1 MFICTRATIKTD
13 YIPVNSQ
20 QAIWQNSEFKL
31 YLGST
36 AFSGIAFAMQQLLL
50 SWTLIGILEVPASQV
65 GLIQAAAGIP
75 GIFVML
81 LGGVRADDTDPRTL
95 LIRVYLFAPVLP
107 LFLITVVQLQ
117 QLSIQAVLLW
127 ALGMSFCVSYSSPAQ
142 QTILNRIASSSVQK
156 AVSAA
161 TAVGFLVQ
169 IFGLGIAGTID
180 KFGLSPALAF
190 QATCVGLGA
199 FAVRRL
205 HPQPPVI
212 QKTESPFKNLA
223 DGFREIY
230 KQRDIMQTLIINF
243 TSSVFNA
250 GAFMTVFPFIVKE
263 IYGGNAFL
271 LSFLMVIFYAG
282 ATISNLLMIRVMPL
296 VRPGRIFL
304 IMQLSRMVILGLI
317 WFEPVFWI
325 FALACVGWGLNMGVT
340 MTLARTIVQESATAE
355 FRARIMSVYSLG
367 LLGSAPIGALILGS
381 LIDSL
386 GILNALIPAISISIG
401 LFMYG
406 IIFTNVYNYRSPT

>member
-1 MFICTRATIKTD
+1 M
-13 YIPVNSQ
+13 NSQ
-20 QAIWQNSEFKL
+20 QGIWQNSEFKL

-50 SWTLIGILEVPASQV
+50 SWTLIGILEIPASQV

-212 QKTESPFKNLA
+212 EKTESPFKNLA
-223 DGFREIY
+223 DGFSEIY
-230 KQRDIMQTLIINF
+230 KQKDIMQTLIINF

-317 WFEPVFWI
+317 WFQPVFWV

-355 FRARIMSVYSLG
+355 YRARIMSVYSLG

-401 LFMYG
+401 LFVYG

>member
-1 MFICTRATIKTD
+1 M
-13 YIPVNSQ
+13 NSQ

-190 QATCVGLGA
+190 QAICVGLGA

>member
-1 MFICTRATIKTD
+1 M
-13 YIPVNSQ
+13 NSQ
-20 QAIWQNSEFKL
+20 QGIWKNSEFKL

-50 SWTLIGILEVPASQV
+50 SWTLIGILEIPASQV

-95 LIRVYLFAPVLP
+95 LIRVYLFAPILP

-142 QTILNRIASSSVQK
+142 QTILNSIASSSLQK

-243 TSSVFNA
+243 ASSVFNA

-317 WFEPVFWI
+317 WFEPVFWV

-340 MTLARTIVQESATAE
+340 MTLARTIVQESATVE
-355 FRARIMSVYSLG
+355 YRARIMSVYSLG
-367 LLGSAPIGALILGS
+367 LLGSAPIGALVLGS

-401 LFMYG
+401 LFVYG

>member
-1 MFICTRATIKTD
+1 MK
-13 YIPVNSQ
+13 SQ
-20 QAIWQNSEFKL
+20 RDIWESSEFKL

-50 SWTLIGILEVPASQV
+50 SWTLIGILEIPAGQV

-81 LGGVRADDTDPRTL
+81 LGGVRADDKDPRTL

-107 LFLITVVQLQ
+107 LFLIGVVQFQ

-156 AVSAA
+156 AVSVA

-169 IFGLGIAGTID
+169 IFGLCIAGTID
-180 KFGLSPALAF
+180 SFGLSPALAF
-190 QATCVGLGA
+190 QATCIILGA
-199 FAVRRL
+199 FAVRSL

-212 QKTESPFKNLA
+212 KNTESPFKNLA
-223 DGFREIY
+223 DGFKEIY

-243 TSSVFNA
+243 ASSVFNA

-263 IYGGNAFL
+263 MYGGNAFL
-271 LSFLMVIFYAG
+271 LSFLMVIFYVG

-317 WFEPVFWI
+317 WFEPVFWV
-325 FALACVGWGLNMGVT
+325 FALACFGWGLNMGVT
-340 MTLARTIVQESATAE
+340 MTLARTIVQESATVE
-355 FRARIMSVYSLG
+355 YRARIMSVYSLG

-401 LFMYG
+401 LFVYG
-406 IIFTNVYNYRSPT
+406 IFFTNVYNYRSPE

>member
-1 MFICTRATIKTD
+1 M
-13 YIPVNSQ
+13 NSQ

-180 KFGLSPALAF
+180 NFGLSPALAF

-223 DGFREIY
+223 DGFSEIY

-317 WFEPVFWI
+317 WFQPVFWV

-401 LFMYG
+401 LFLYG

>member
-1 MFICTRATIKTD
+1 M
-13 YIPVNSQ
+13 NSQ
-20 QAIWQNSEFKL
+20 QGIWQNSEFKL

-50 SWTLIGILEVPASQV
+50 SWTLIGILEIPASQV

-212 QKTESPFKNLA
+212 EKTESPFKNLA
-223 DGFREIY
+223 DGFSEIY

-317 WFEPVFWI
+317 WFQPVFWI

-355 FRARIMSVYSLG
+355 YRARIMSVYSLG

-401 LFMYG
+401 LFVYG

>member
-1 MFICTRATIKTD
+1 
-13 YIPVNSQ
+13 VNSQ

-161 TAVGFLVQ
+161 TTVGFLVQ

-317 WFEPVFWI
+317 WFQPVFWV

-355 FRARIMSVYSLG
+355 YRARIMSVYSLG

>member
-1 MFICTRATIKTD
+1 M
-13 YIPVNSQ
+13 NSQ

-317 WFEPVFWI
+317 WFQPVFWV

-355 FRARIMSVYSLG
+355 YRARIMSVYSLG

-401 LFMYG
+401 LFLYG

>member
-1 MFICTRATIKTD
+1 M
-13 YIPVNSQ
+13 NSQ

-263 IYGGNAFL
+263 IYDGNAFL

>member
-1 MFICTRATIKTD
+1 M
-13 YIPVNSQ
+13 NSQ
-20 QAIWQNSEFKL
+20 QGIWQNSEFKL

-50 SWTLIGILEVPASQV
+50 SWTLIGILEIPASQV

-127 ALGMSFCVSYSSPAQ
+127 ALGMSVCVSYSSPAQ

-223 DGFREIY
+223 DGFSEIY

-317 WFEPVFWI
+317 WFQPVFWV
-325 FALACVGWGLNMGVT
+325 FAVACVGWGLNMGVT

-355 FRARIMSVYSLG
+355 YRARIMSVYSLG

-401 LFMYG
+401 LFVYG
-406 IIFTNVYNYRSPT
+406 IIFTNVYNYRSPA

>member
-1 MFICTRATIKTD
+1 
-13 YIPVNSQ
+13 VNSQ
-20 QAIWQNSEFKL
+20 QGIWNNSEFKL

-50 SWTLIGILEVPASQV
+50 GWTLIGILELPASQV

-95 LIRVYLFAPVLP
+95 LIRVYLFAPILP

-142 QTILNRIASSSVQK
+142 QTILNSIASSSLQK

-199 FAVRRL
+199 LAVRRL

-243 TSSVFNA
+243 ASSVFNA

-317 WFEPVFWI
+317 WFEPVFWV

-340 MTLARTIVQESATAE
+340 MTLARTIVQESATVE
-355 FRARIMSVYSLG
+355 YRARIMSVYSLG
-367 LLGSAPIGALILGS
+367 LLGSAPIGALVLGS

-401 LFMYG
+401 LFAYG

>member
-1 MFICTRATIKTD
+1 
-13 YIPVNSQ
+13 VNSQ

-406 IIFTNVYNYRSPT
+406 IMFTNVYNYRSPT

>member
-1 MFICTRATIKTD
+1 M
-13 YIPVNSQ
+13 NSQ

-340 MTLARTIVQESATAE
+340 MTLSRTIVQESATAE
-355 FRARIMSVYSLG
+355 YRARIMSVYSLG

>member
-1 MFICTRATIKTD
+1 M
-13 YIPVNSQ
+13 NSQ
-20 QAIWQNSEFKL
+20 QGIWQNSEFKL

-50 SWTLIGILEVPASQV
+50 SWTLIGILEIPASQV

-317 WFEPVFWI
+317 WFQPVFWV

-355 FRARIMSVYSLG
+355 YRARIMSVYSLG

-401 LFMYG
+401 LFVYG

>member
-1 MFICTRATIKTD
+1 MQDPD
-13 YIPVNSQ
+13 YSPVNSKQ
-20 QAIWQNSEFKL
+20 DIWQNSELKL

-50 SWTLIGILEVPASQV
+50 SWTLIGILEIPAGQV
-65 GLIQAAAGIP
+65 GVIQAAAGVP

-107 LFLITVVQLQ
+107 LFLILIVQLQ
-117 QLSIQAVLLW
+117 QLNILSVVLW
-127 ALGMSFCVSYSSPAQ
+127 ALGMSVCVSYSSPAQ
-142 QTILNRIASSSVQK
+142 QTILNRIAGTSVQK
-156 AVSAA
+156 AVSAT

-169 IFGLGIAGTID
+169 ILGLGMAGTID

-190 QATCVGLGA
+190 QAICLIFGV
-199 FAVRRL
+199 FAVRQL
-205 HPQPPVI
+205 NPQPPVV
-212 QKTESPFKNLA
+212 KKLESSFKNIV
-223 DGFREIY
+223 DGFRAIQ
-230 KQRDIMQTLIINF
+230 KQPDIMQTLIINF

-263 IYGGNAFL
+263 IYDGDALL

-282 ATISNLLMIRVMPL
+282 AAVSNFLMIRLMPL

-304 IMQLSRMVILGLI
+304 LMQLSRMLILGLM
-317 WFEPVFWI
+317 WLEPAFWI

-340 MTLARTIVQESATAE
+340 MTLARTIVQESANAE
-355 FRARIMSVYSLG
+355 FRARVMSVYSLG
-367 LLGSAPIGALILGS
+367 LLGSAPIGALILGRV
-381 LIDSL
+381 IDSL
-386 GILNALIPAISISIG
+386 GILNALIPAMSISIL
-401 LFMYG
+401 LFLYG
-406 IIFTNVYNYRSPT
+406 IIFTNVYKYRSPT

>member
-1 MFICTRATIKTD
+1 M
-13 YIPVNSQ
+13 NSQ

-180 KFGLSPALAF
+180 NFGLSPALAF

-317 WFEPVFWI
+317 WFQPVFWV
-325 FALACVGWGLNMGVT
+325 FALACVAWGLNMGVT

-355 FRARIMSVYSLG
+355 YRARIMSVYSLG

-406 IIFTNVYNYRSPT
+406 IMFTNVYNYRSPT

>member
-1 MFICTRATIKTD
+1 M
-13 YIPVNSQ
+13 NSQ

-180 KFGLSPALAF
+180 NFGLSPALAF

-317 WFEPVFWI
+317 WFQPVFWV

-355 FRARIMSVYSLG
+355 YRARIMSVYSLG

-406 IIFTNVYNYRSPT
+406 IMFTNVYNYRSPT

>member
-1 MFICTRATIKTD
+1 M
-13 YIPVNSQ
+13 NSQ

-117 QLSIQAVLLW
+117 QLTIQAVLLW

-223 DGFREIY
+223 DGFSEIY

-271 LSFLMVIFYAG
+271 LSFLMVIFYVG

>member
-1 MFICTRATIKTD
+1 M
-13 YIPVNSQ
+13 NSQ
-20 QAIWQNSEFKL
+20 QGIWQNSEFKL

-50 SWTLIGILEVPASQV
+50 SWTLIGILEIPASQV

-212 QKTESPFKNLA
+212 EKTESPFKNLA
-223 DGFREIY
+223 DGFSEIY

-317 WFEPVFWI
+317 WFQPVFLI

-355 FRARIMSVYSLG
+355 YRARIMSVYSLG

-401 LFMYG
+401 LFVYG

>member
-1 MFICTRATIKTD
+1 M
-13 YIPVNSQ
+13 NSQ

>member
-1 MFICTRATIKTD
+1 
-13 YIPVNSQ
+13 VNSQ

-317 WFEPVFWI
+317 WFQPVFWI

-355 FRARIMSVYSLG
+355 YRARIMSVYSLG

-406 IIFTNVYNYRSPT
+406 IMFTNVYNYRSPT

>member
-1 MFICTRATIKTD
+1 MSICTRATIKTD

-304 IMQLSRMVILGLI
+304 IMQVSRMVILGLI
-317 WFEPVFWI
+317 WFQPVFWV

-355 FRARIMSVYSLG
+355 YRARIMSVYSLG

-386 GILNALIPAISISIG
+386 GILNALIPAIFISIG

>member
-1 MFICTRATIKTD
+1 M
-13 YIPVNSQ
+13 NSQ

-230 KQRDIMQTLIINF
+230 KQQDIMQTLIINF

-263 IYGGNAFL
+263 IYDGNPFVV
-271 LSFLMVIFYAG
+271 SFLMVIFYAG

>member
-1 MFICTRATIKTD
+1 M
-13 YIPVNSQ
+13 NSQ

-117 QLSIQAVLLW
+117 QLTIQAVLLW

-223 DGFREIY
+223 DGFSEIY

-317 WFEPVFWI
+317 WFQPVFWV
-325 FALACVGWGLNMGVT
+325 FALACVAWGLNMGVT

-355 FRARIMSVYSLG
+355 YRARIMSVYSLG

-401 LFMYG
+401 LFLYG

>member
-1 MFICTRATIKTD
+1 M
-13 YIPVNSQ
+13 NSQ
-20 QAIWQNSEFKL
+20 QGIWQNSEFKL

-50 SWTLIGILEVPASQV
+50 SWTLIGILEIPASQV

-212 QKTESPFKNLA
+212 EKTESPFKNLA
-223 DGFREIY
+223 DGFSEIY

-317 WFEPVFWI
+317 WFQPVFWV

-355 FRARIMSVYSLG
+355 YRARIMSVYSLG

-401 LFMYG
+401 LFLYG

>member
-1 MFICTRATIKTD
+1 M
-13 YIPVNSQ
+13 NSQ

-117 QLSIQAVLLW
+117 QLSIQAILLW

-317 WFEPVFWI
+317 WFQPVFWI

-406 IIFTNVYNYRSPT
+406 IMFTNVYNYRSPT

>member
-1 MFICTRATIKTD
+1 M
-13 YIPVNSQ
+13 NSQ
-20 QAIWQNSEFKL
+20 QGIWQNSEFKL

-212 QKTESPFKNLA
+212 EKTESPFKNLA
-223 DGFREIY
+223 DGFSEIY

-317 WFEPVFWI
+317 WFQPVFWV

-355 FRARIMSVYSLG
+355 YRARIMSVYSLG

-401 LFMYG
+401 LFVYG

>member
-1 MFICTRATIKTD
+1 M
-13 YIPVNSQ
+13 NSQ

-161 TAVGFLVQ
+161 TTVGFLVQ

-317 WFEPVFWI
+317 WFQPVFWI

-355 FRARIMSVYSLG
+355 YRARIMSVYSLG

-406 IIFTNVYNYRSPT
+406 IMFTNVYNYRSPT

>member
-1 MFICTRATIKTD
+1 M
-13 YIPVNSQ
+13 NSQ

-169 IFGLGIAGTID
+169 IVGLGIAGTID

-317 WFEPVFWI
+317 WFQPVFWI

-355 FRARIMSVYSLG
+355 YRARIMSVYSLG

-406 IIFTNVYNYRSPT
+406 IMFTNVYNYRSPT

>member
-1 MFICTRATIKTD
+1 M
-13 YIPVNSQ
+13 NSQ

-107 LFLITVVQLQ
+107 LFLIIVVQLQ

-317 WFEPVFWI
+317 WFQPVFWV

-355 FRARIMSVYSLG
+355 YRARIMSVYSLG

>member
-1 MFICTRATIKTD
+1 M
-13 YIPVNSQ
+13 NSQ

-117 QLSIQAVLLW
+117 QLTIQAVLLW

-223 DGFREIY
+223 DGFSEIY

>member
-1 MFICTRATIKTD
+1 
-13 YIPVNSQ
+13 
-20 QAIWQNSEFKL
+20 
-31 YLGST
+31 
-36 AFSGIAFAMQQLLL
+36 MQQLLL

-107 LFLITVVQLQ
+107 LFLIIVVQLQ

-169 IFGLGIAGTID
+169 IVGLGIAGTID

-355 FRARIMSVYSLG
+355 YRARIMSVYSLG

-401 LFMYG
+401 LFVYG